1 MLITSSSRQ
10 QDQYS
15 PTSINELRDA
25 RAVCIVSGILVCAPV
40 FVEAPLV
47 RAMPL
52 LSLLSTIVLVLL
64 SYHLLKIQ
72 RTKVWGDLLLGFS
85 YSWLAG
91 AVYWGWFRDQPLVH
105 IPMES
110 LCLPFVLYALSQGR
124 HQIGG
129 LFYLGSLVGTIIT
142 DIYFYLTGL
151 IPYWRQIM
159 SVPQSLIAPVFHE
172 ALAKIQNPWG
182 ISWAFVLV
190 SILLSLGLYALRQ
203 EKLHWWS
210 FAGAILSTIFVDSLF
225 WAASYLL

>member
-10 QDQYS
+10 QDQCS
-15 PTSINELRDA
+15 PISIKKLKNA
-25 RAVCIVSGILVCAPV
+25 RSVCIVSGILVCAPV

-52 LSLLSTIVLVLL
+52 LSLFSTIFLVLL
-64 SYHLLKIQ
+64 SYRLLKIE

-91 AVYWGWFRDQPLVH
+91 AIYWGWFRDQPFIH
-105 IPMES
+105 IPIES

-142 DIYFYLTGL
+142 DIYFYLTDL

-159 SVPQSLIAPVFHE
+159 STPDGLIAPIFHQ

-182 ISWAFVLV
+182 ISWAFVLA

-203 EKLHWWS
+203 EKLYWQS